1 MTPIVLIGTPTHRST
16 FPGTFYECLN
26 QTERHLAAN
35 KIRSWW
41 VAAKGCGV
49 EWNRNK
55 LVSVFLASEATHL
68 LFVDTDMAWSP
79 KTVLRWALED
89 RDIVAGAALARRMDA
104 AQWNVQPVDPPQE
117 PDEKGYVRVARAG
130 TGLMMIARRVLEKM
144 SEAAEPYFETY
155 DVERKP
161 LRRLFYF
168 DIDPVTR
175 ELRGEDYN
183 FTRDAQVAGFD
194 VWCDTD
200 ARVGHLH
207 EVPISAGIESL
218 HGWLKVAR

>member
-1 MTPIVLIGTPTHRST
+1 
-16 FPGTFYECLN
+16 
-26 QTERHLAAN
+26 
-35 KIRSWW
+35 
-41 VAAKGCGV
+41 
-49 EWNRNK
+49 
-55 LVSVFLASEATHL
+55 
-68 LFVDTDMAWSP
+68 
-79 KTVLRWALED
+79 
-89 RDIVAGAALARRMDA
+89 
-104 AQWNVQPVDPPQE
+104 
-117 PDEKGYVRVARAG
+117 
-130 TGLMMIARRVLEKM
+130 M
-144 SEAAEPYFETY
+144 SEAAEPYYETY

-161 LRRLFYF
+161 LRKLFYF